1 MVLNCTNPNITKSCW
16 LCYASNP
23 PYYEGVAQVKTY
35 NKAED
40 NSQCPWGE
48 NRKLTLAAVSGNGL
62 CLEQVPHDKQYL
74 CNQTHHLQSS
84 NNRGQYLVPP
94 LDTVWAC
101 NTGLTPCVFTSV
113 FNTSKDYCRLV
124 QRVPRLLYHDDSF
137 LSMDST
143 TGPGIKGNPL
153 P

>member
-1 MVLNCTNPNITKSCW
+1 MKCPPTQAVGPTPVLVKKPPMPLPRPTFPGPTLVVPAIPTEVYTPSSDLKLTLPTTPPDTENRLFSLVQGACLVRNCTNPKITKSCW

-62 CLEQVPHDKQYL
+62 CLEQVPHDK
-74 CNQTHHLQSS
+74 
-84 NNRGQYLVPP
+84 R
-94 LDTVWAC
+94 
-101 NTGLTPCVFTSV
+101 
-113 FNTSKDYCRLV
+113 
-124 QRVPRLLYHDDSF
+124 
-137 LSMDST
+137 
-143 TGPGIKGNPL
+143 
-153 P
+153 

>member
-1 MVLNCTNPNITKSCW
+1 MVRNCTNPNITKSCW

-23 PYYEGVAQVKTY
+23 SYYEGVAQVKTY

-94 LDTVWAC
+94 LVTVWAC